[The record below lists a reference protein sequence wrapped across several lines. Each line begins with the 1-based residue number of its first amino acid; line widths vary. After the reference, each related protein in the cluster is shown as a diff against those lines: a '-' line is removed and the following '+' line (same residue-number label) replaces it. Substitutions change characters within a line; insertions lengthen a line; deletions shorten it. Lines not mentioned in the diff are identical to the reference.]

1 MVTLWY
7 TKVKYNMCELSD
19 VRDIYYEAT
28 LARLVAEGYYDAEG
42 NRLK

>member
-7 TKVKYNMCELSD
+7 TKVKYKMSELSD
-19 VRDIYYEAT
+19 VRDVYYDAV
-28 LARLVAEGYYDAEG
+28 LARLVAEGYYDEEG